1 MTIQDWTFITP
12 WNVPEARRKLGISG
26 NIYTVAT
33 LPAAATKGDRA
44 FVTDATAPTF
54 LGALVGGGT
63 VLSPVFF
70 DGTNWL
76 TG

>member
-1 MTIQDWTFITP
+1 MRIDDYSQISI

-33 LPAAATKGDRA
+33 LPVVATTGDRA
-44 FVTDATAPTF
+44 FVTDATAPVF
-54 LGALVGGGT
+54 LDVLVGGGT
-63 VLSPVFF
+63 VFSPVFF